1 MKYVILLSIIILLL
15 ALGLL
20 ILYFKIIPIQKKKLE
35 ISERET
41 KNELY
46 NMYIKIDPESVQKNI
61 DNLID
66 EKINEYVLY
75 RIRTREAQHIS
86 SKDSE
91 NIVSTVTESI
101 YIELS
106 ELYLFYI
113 KLLVNIETDEDLLT
127 YINSR
132 VKYRSIL
139 FISENNKST

>member
-46 NMYIKIDPESVQKNI
+46 NMYIRIDPDAVQKTI

>member
-1 MKYVILLSIIILLL
+1 MKYVILLSIIIILL

>member
-1 MKYVILLSIIILLL
+1 MKYIILLSIIILLL

-46 NMYIKIDPESVQKNI
+46 NMYIRIDPESVQKNI